1 MVPDGTFSAAQ
12 WQQIKDDLAAFGIDL
27 DTARLPPMRDEPWW
41 PTDSTLRGAIQD
53 IAGYYGTLMR
63 LDYKPP
69 TALERA
75 AEHQATLD
83 ALATAFALVEH
94 SDLADDFTWT
104 GMRAR
109 FDHTWTGMRARMQRR
124 DILRDVGRQEI
135 ADLEKRIAA
144 LTAKGKASG
153 DSAKTRRND
162 YWREQTRLWLALTA
176 HVSSRDRRAH
186 LRRYLIHC
194 SASLFAD
201 AMTEPELD
209 KKLDDFLKDFFRPAR
224 HAESRRRGND
234 TLK

>member
-53 IAGYYGTLMR
+53 IAVYYGTLMR

-144 LTAKGKASG
+144 LTAKGKASA
-153 DSAKTRRND
+153 DNRKALHND
-162 YWREQTRLWLALTA
+162 YWRELDRLWLALKPDA
-176 HVSSRDRRAH
+176 GPFRRKH
-186 LRRYLIHC
+186 LRSFLRAC
-194 SASLFAD
+194 SWPLPPLLPK
-201 AMTEPELD
+201 MTEQ
-209 KKLDDFLKDFFRPAR
+209 KLDGKLDSFIKSFFR
-224 HAESRRRGND
+224 SRAV
-234 TLK
+234 